1 MTLLRHMVGSR
12 VVVNGLAEITNGDD
26 ELVGKIRVGP
36 NSAYPLFIC
45 LIGGVAH
52 NAY

>member
-1 MTLLRHMVGSR
+1 MVGSR

-26 ELVGKIRVGP
+26 ELVGKIRVGAI
-36 NSAYPLFIC
+36 SAYPLFLC
-45 LIGGVAH
+45 LIGVAAH